1 MTEILLDAV
10 IDTLKLVPFLFVTY
24 WFMEWLEHKT
34 GTKTQALIRR
44 AGRLGPL
51 FGGLLGV
58 FPQCGFSAAAANLYS
73 GGLVTAGTIAA
84 VFISTSD
91 EMVPIFISE
100 AVPVLTIIKILAF
113 KFAVAVVFGFIL
125 DFIFHEII
133 HKEIRYKD
141 IHSMCESEHC
151 KCDEGILKS
160 TIHHT
165 LHITLFIFLITL
177 VLNLILH
184 GVGEDKLAML
194 FTNMP
199 VVGELIAGIVGL
211 IPNCAASVVI
221 TELYIKGVI
230 GAGPMITGLMAG
242 AGIGML
248 VMFRMNKKH
257 PRHNLAILGYV
268 YAASVLTGILLD
280 FTGLRF

>member
-1 MTEILLDAV
+1 M
-10 IDTLKLVPFLFVTY
+10 
-24 WFMEWLEHKT
+24 
-34 GTKTQALIRR
+34 
-44 AGRLGPL
+44 
-51 FGGLLGV
+51 
-58 FPQCGFSAAAANLYS
+58 
-73 GGLVTAGTIAA
+73 
-84 VFISTSD
+84 
-91 EMVPIFISE
+91 PIFISE

-160 TIHHT
+160 TVHHT

-177 VLNLILH
+177 ILNLILH

-221 TELYIKGVI
+221 TELYVKGVI